1 MGSQETRRRGRAD
14 GLRKLKNSEIHLGH
28 VSKMDTDLVSEF
40 GMFSEASAPRH
51 RPEDAGDDVTVPVS
65 EKGIFTNG
73 VQAPQNEA
81 SQNPGHR
88 PDDAKGTDLERLSET
103 QGKVKG
109 SEKGICTDGGQAPQN
124 SQSAQDCPAVA
135 QGSAAAEEEGATMCT
150 ACGHSVQSTLCC
162 KMASQSTRAGERQ
175 RQAAN
180 RAKRQRELLVEE
192 ASRRP
197 RVIPSVEEAVGPAQI
212 AMARLKARLNK
223 RVG

>member
-1 MGSQETRRRGRAD
+1 MATPAEKVPKNPTPKSPYPEGGQEHGGRAD
-14 GLRKLKNSEIHLGH
+14 SDAHFWEDGKQISENIP
-28 VSKMDTDLVSEF
+28 EN
-40 GMFSEASAPRH
+40 APPKTPY
-51 RPEDAGDDVTVPVS
+51 PEGALIEPYDDES
-65 EKGIFTNG
+65 SSSLIQGK
-73 VQAPQNEA
+73 
-81 SQNPGHR
+81 S
-88 PDDAKGTDLERLSET
+88 LERTER
-103 QGKVKG
+103 G
-109 SEKGICTDGGQAPQN
+109 DGAEPRNPDSDTLGPPPDQAPQN